1 MLAQAGS
8 TAGSRDGGPHSLD
21 RPNSNNPGSR
31 KMAAEANLSL
41 FRQHAAV
48 ILARQAAETA
58 VKRRIQREGRV
69 KLSTIAHATLTRLA
83 NEWLRQHPELLAEA
97 TRIAVRM
104 SGAQCPCPRGN
115 LRIGNEG
122 RATMSIIAYA
132 RVSTDGQSLES
143 QQAALTAAGAER
155 VFAEKISGAVTDRKA
170 LTRAIAELGPG
181 GLLAGNAARPVSAGE
196 GYDGR

>member
-1 MLAQAGS
+1 MATASLRSLLAERQAAAVVLAQAGS

-69 KLSTIAHATLTRLA
+69 KLSTIAHATLTRL
-83 NEWLRQHPELLAEA
+83 EWLRQHPELLAEA
-97 TRIAVRM
+97 VDRQRELLCECQVHNAPAPEET
-104 SGAQCPCPRGN
+104 SG
-115 LRIGNEG
+115 LEMKEG
-122 RATMSIIAYA
+122 
-132 RVSTDGQSLES
+132 
-143 QQAALTAAGAER
+143 QQ
-155 VFAEKISGAVTDRKA
+155 
-170 LTRAIAELGPG
+170 
-181 GLLAGNAARPVSAGE
+181 
-196 GYDGR
+196 